1 MLTEWHGRRQR
12 IKRGV
17 ILRYYA
23 IESEFGIDNLSIL
36 ERDVP
41 KPGHGQVLVKIRAA
55 SVNYRDLLV
64 ISGKY
69 SRNLPLPLIPF
80 SDGAG
85 EIVEIGERGS
95 RWKPGDRVAGI
106 FFQEWLG
113 GKINESAGKS
123 ALGGSING
131 VLAEFVVFDED
142 GLVAVPH
149 HLSYE
154 EAATLPCAAVTA
166 WNALTS
172 GGLTCG
178 QSVLTLGTGGVSTF
192 ALQLAKAAGAR
203 IIATSSSDEKLQR
216 AMEMGASDGINYKT
230 VPDWE
235 KSVAE
240 LTGGVGVDLVVE
252 VGGAGT
258 LGKSLR
264 AVRVGGHISLIGVLS
279 GQSGEVNPL
288 PATMKGVRIQGI
300 YVGSREMFEAMNRAL
315 TVHHI
320 RPVIDKVFP
329 FAEAKEALNYM
340 QSGAHFGKVVIAF

>member
-1 MLTEWHGRRQR
+1 
-12 IKRGV
+12 V
-17 ILRYYA
+17 RYYA
-23 IESEFGIDNLSIL
+23 IESEFGFDNLKML

-41 KPGHGQVLVKIRAA
+41 KPGHEQVLVRIRAA
-55 SVNYRDLLV
+55 SVNYRDLLM

-69 SRNLPLPLIPF
+69 SRNLPLPLTPL

-85 EIVEIGERGS
+85 EIVEIGEGVS
-95 RWKPGDRVAGI
+95 RWKPSDRVAGI
-106 FFQEWLG
+106 FFQKWLG
-113 GKINESAGKS
+113 GKIDENAAKS
-123 ALGGSING
+123 ALGGAVDG
-131 VLAEFVVFDED
+131 VLAEFVVFHEE
-142 GLVAVPH
+142 GLVAVPQ

-154 EAATLPCAAVTA
+154 EASTLPCAAVTA

-192 ALQLAKAAGAR
+192 ALQFAKAAGAR
-203 IIATSSSDEKLQR
+203 VITTSSSEEKLAR
-216 AMEMGASDGINYKT
+216 VMDMGASDGVNYRI

-235 KSVAE
+235 KRVIE
-240 LTGGVGVDLVVE
+240 LTEGIGVDLVVE

-264 AVRVGGHISLIGVLS
+264 AVRVGGHVSLIGVLS

-288 PATMKGVRIQGI
+288 PATMKSVRIQGI
-300 YVGSREMFEAMNRAL
+300 FVGSREMFEAMNRAV
-315 TVHHI
+315 TVHKI

-329 FAEAKEALNYM
+329 FTEVKEALHYM
-340 QSGAHFGKVVIAF
+340 QSGAHFGKVAIAFRA

>member
-1 MLTEWHGRRQR
+1 LTRQ
-12 IKRGV
+12 KATHQEGGT
-17 ILRYYA
+17 LRYYA
-23 IESEFGIDNLSIL
+23 IESEFGIDNLRML
-36 ERDVP
+36 KRDMP
-41 KPGHGQVLVKIRAA
+41 EPGHGQVLVKIRAA
-55 SVNYRDLLV
+55 SVNYRDILM

-85 EIVEIGERGS
+85 EIVEIGEGVS
-95 RWKPGDRVAGI
+95 RWKPGERVAGI

-113 GKINESAGKS
+113 GKINETAARS
-123 ALGGSING
+123 ALGGAIDG
-131 VLAEFVVFDED
+131 VLAEFVVFHED

-149 HLSYE
+149 HLSFE

-192 ALQLAKAAGAR
+192 ALQFAKAAGAR
-203 IIATSSSDEKLQR
+203 IIATSSSDEKLER
-216 AMEMGASDGINYKT
+216 ASKMGAGDGINYKT

-235 KSVAE
+235 KRVAE
-240 LTGGVGVDLVVE
+240 LTGGIGVDLVVE

-264 AVRVGGHISLIGVLS
+264 AVRVGGYISLIRVLS

-288 PATMKGVRIQGI
+288 PATMKSVRIQGI
-300 YVGSREMFEAMNRAL
+300 FVGSREMFEAMSRAV
-315 TVHHI
+315 TVHQI
-320 RPVIDKVFP
+320 RPVIDRVFP
-329 FAEAKEALNYM
+329 FAKVKEALNYM